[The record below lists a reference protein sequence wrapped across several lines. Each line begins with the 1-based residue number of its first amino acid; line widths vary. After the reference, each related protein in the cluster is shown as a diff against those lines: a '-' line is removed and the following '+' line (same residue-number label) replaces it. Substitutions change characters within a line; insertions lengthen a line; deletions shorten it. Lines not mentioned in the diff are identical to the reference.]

1 MAAMKMIRS
10 FIALDLSPEILGGL
24 DAIMHQMSQHLP
36 GSIVRWTP
44 ARNIHLTLK
53 FLGEVAENNLDGLFE
68 IARRAAE
75 QQPVFQLRVSGLG
88 AFPSLNRPRV
98 LWAGVQA
105 PSELSALQRAIE
117 FETARLGYPGEE
129 REFSPHL
136 TIGRISRNASPEE
149 ARQAGSLLGSL
160 QTGDLGICNMEQVHF
175 YRSDLNPGGARYT
188 RLYSAALSNL
198 KR

>member
-1 MAAMKMIRS
+1 MKMIRS
-10 FIALDLSPEILGGL
+10 FIALDLSPEILGRL
-24 DAIMHQMSQHLP
+24 DAIIQQMSQRLP
-36 GSIVRWTP
+36 DSIVRWTP

-53 FLGEVAENNLDGLFE
+53 FLGEVAERNLDGLFE
-68 IARRAAE
+68 IVRRAAE
-75 QQPVFQLRVSGLG
+75 QQPVMQLRVSSLG

-98 LWAGVQA
+98 LWVGVQA
-105 PSELSALQRAIE
+105 PDELAALQRSIDI
-117 FETARLGYPGEE
+117 ETARMGYPGEE

-136 TIGRISRNASPEE
+136 TLGRISRNASPEE

-160 QTGDLGICNMEQVHF
+160 QVGDLGICNIAQVHF